1 MILWRHRGLAYK
13 HITKHFQDRLN
24 KVHQS
29 CLKETAKR
37 RTLLESNP
45 THTSNDQSTAPE
57 ATSTLTKTLAFQ

>member
-1 MILWRHRGLAYK
+1 MYCTCK
-13 HITKHFQDRLN
+13 HIVMQFQDRLN
-24 KVHQS
+24 RVHQN

-45 THTSNDQSTAPE
+45 THTSNDQSTVPE